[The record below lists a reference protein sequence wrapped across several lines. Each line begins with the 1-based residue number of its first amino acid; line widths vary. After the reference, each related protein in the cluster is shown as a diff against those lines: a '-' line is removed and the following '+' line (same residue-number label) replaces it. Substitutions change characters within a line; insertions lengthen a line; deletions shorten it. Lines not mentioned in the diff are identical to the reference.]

1 MNEKILLL
9 LFFLTFVLVHL
20 AKMTRLYLVLL
31 EQKISFGR
39 FVLIYLKT
47 TFINLLIPFKLGELF
62 RVYCLSKET
71 GNVSIGLLSVLVD
84 RFFDTLALIILLLP
98 LEIFMN
104 GRVSGISIFLLTLVF
119 MLGFVYRM
127 FASTYTY
134 LNKYIIMN
142 KTSRRSMAAL
152 RFLETGK
159 TWYDYTRNLIAGR
172 SPLIILFSLSGWI
185 LEIGALSLL
194 GDTLGESFGVS
205 NFSEYIAAIF
215 TSLDHRLLTRY
226 TFYGAVIIGVFTAA
240 GYFFNMIQSMQKLQG
255 KRGEH
260 ETNTGNL

>member
-9 LFFLTFVLVHL
+9 LFFLTFILVHL

-47 TFINLLIPFKLGELF
+47 TFVNLLIPFKLGEVF

-71 GNVSIGLLSVLVD
+71 GNLSIGLLSVLVD

-98 LEIFMN
+98 FEFFIT
-104 GRVSGISIFLLTLVF
+104 GKVTHISIFLLMLVF
-119 MLGFVYRM
+119 MLGFAYRM
-127 FASTYTY
+127 FASTYAY

-142 KTSRRSMAAL
+142 KTSRRSMAVL

-159 TWYDYTRNLIAGR
+159 NWYDYTKDLVAGR
-172 SPLIILFSLSGWI
+172 SSLIILFSLAGWI

-194 GDTLGESFGVS
+194 AAVLGESFGIKD
-205 NFSEYIAAIF
+205 FSDYITAIF
-215 TSLDHRLLTRY
+215 TSLNNRLLTRY
-226 TFYGAVIIGVFTAA
+226 TLYGAAMIGFFTVS
-240 GYFFNMIQSMQKLQG
+240 GYLSHWIQRKKG
-255 KRGEH
+255 RI
-260 ETNTGNL
+260 

>member
-1 MNEKILLL
+1 MNKTILLL

-20 AKMTRLYLVLL
+20 AKMIRLYLVLL

-47 TFINLLIPFKLGELF
+47 TFVNLLVPFKLGELF

-71 GNVSIGLLSVLVD
+71 GNLSIGLLSVLVD
-84 RFFDTLALIILLLP
+84 RFFDTLALIIVLLP
-98 LEIFMN
+98 LEIFLN
-104 GRVSGISIFLLTLVF
+104 GKVTGISFFLLALVL
-119 MLGFVYRM
+119 MLGFAYRM
-127 FASTYTY
+127 FASTYNY

-142 KTSRRSMAAL
+142 KTSSRSMAAL

-159 TWYDYTRNLIAGR
+159 KWYDYTKDLVAGR

-194 GDTLGESFGVS
+194 GAALGKPFGILD
-205 NFSEYIAAIF
+205 FSEYIAAIF
-215 TSLDHRLLTRY
+215 TSLGNSLLTRY
-226 TFYGAVIIGVFTAA
+226 TLSGAIIIGFFTVA
-240 GYFFNMIQSMQKLQG
+240 GYLG
-255 KRGEH
+255 KIIHR
-260 ETNTGNL
+260 TQRL